1 MGGSNR
7 TVAKGMPYTRTEY
20 MHGSP
25 PSKISKFTMGES
37 PTDFTCRVALVS
49 GAKVQITH
57 SALEAARV
65 AANKTIAD
73 KLGDKGYSLKINV
86 YPHVI
91 LREHKFLGVAGA
103 DRLSE
108 GMRHAFGKAVGRA
121 AIVREGQ
128 KILSIATTPS
138 SVELAKEA
146 MRRASS
152 KLPASCK
159 IVVEETGGDD
169 TP

>member
-1 MGGSNR
+1 
-7 TVAKGMPYTRTEY
+7 MPYTRTEY

-25 PSKISKFTMGES
+25 PSKISKFTMGEGS
-37 PTDFTCRVALVS
+37 TGFTHKVTLVS
-49 GAKVQITH
+49 RAKVQIMH

-65 AANKTIAD
+65 AANKTIAE
-73 KLGDKGYSLKINV
+73 KLGDRGYSLKVNV

-91 LREHKFLGVAGA
+91 LREHKFLGMAGA

-121 AIVREGQ
+121 AIVMEGQ
-128 KILSIATTPS
+128 KILSIATTPN

-152 KLPASCK
+152 KLPVSCK
-159 IVVEETGGDD
+159 IVVEET
-169 TP
+169 